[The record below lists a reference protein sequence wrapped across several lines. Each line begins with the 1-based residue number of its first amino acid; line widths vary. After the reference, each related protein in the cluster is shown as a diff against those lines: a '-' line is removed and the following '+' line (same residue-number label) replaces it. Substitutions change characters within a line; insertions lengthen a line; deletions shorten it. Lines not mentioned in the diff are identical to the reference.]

1 MFNKRS
7 YVLRRLVLLFSITS
21 LFLFLW
27 PFIAYSQQTCP
38 TGQTLCGATCSNL
51 VTDIRNCGAC
61 GRACP
66 SVANGTPVCTAGIC
80 SFACLSGW
88 ANCDGNR
95 ANGCETNLTTDIR
108 NCGACG
114 RACPSVANGT
124 PVCTVGTCSFACLS
138 GWANCDGNRANGC
151 ETNLTTDIRNCGT
164 CGTVCP
170 VGQACSNGRCVGPA
184 ATGTRINLQ
193 VENKTCRPCE
203 RSCAT
208 GQTCIYVNGACV
220 TSCQ

>member
-108 NCGACG
+108 NCG
-114 RACPSVANGT
+114 
-124 PVCTVGTCSFACLS
+124 
-138 GWANCDGNRANGC
+138 
-151 ETNLTTDIRNCGT
+151 T